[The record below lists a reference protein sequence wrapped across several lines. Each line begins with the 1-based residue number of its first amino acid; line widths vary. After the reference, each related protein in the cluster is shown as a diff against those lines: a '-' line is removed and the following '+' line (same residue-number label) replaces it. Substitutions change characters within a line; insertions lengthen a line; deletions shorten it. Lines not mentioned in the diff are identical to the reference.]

1 MSKRKTGVWLI
12 GALGSIS
19 STVIIGTLALCKGL
33 TEPIGMVTATQAF
46 RELDLIDLSEL
57 AFGGC
62 DIRSEQPSADV
73 RQVLAM
79 SDVSDHSA
87 IRQIEAEFAETL
99 ADIGRGTVTNC
110 GEAIQCLAADTAA
123 ATCSL
128 HEEIARIREALRNF
142 KQKKSLHDIVVV
154 NLASTEP
161 SIELR
166 DCHQEI
172 GAFEQCLEQ
181 DQADAVRASTLYAYA
196 AVREGYPY
204 INFTPSNGALL
215 PAIMQLAESSG
226 VPVMGNDGKTG
237 ETLVKSALA
246 PMFTA
251 RNLRVLSWEG
261 FNILGN
267 MDGSILDHA
276 ENRAAK
282 VKTKDQVLS
291 RILGYHPHSRV
302 HIDYVPSLD
311 DQKTAWDFIHFK
323 GFLGTKMS
331 LQFVWQGFDSML
343 AAPLILDL
351 VRLAEFA
358 KRRGE
363 RGLMPHLAAFFKAP
377 LGVDE
382 FRLHEQHRLLLNY
395 AEQAKNEKPAPASH
409 WTSRTS

>member
-19 STVIIGTLALCKGL
+19 CTVIIGTLALRKGL
-33 TEPIGMVTATQAF
+33 IDPTGMVTATEPF
-46 RELDLIDLSEL
+46 RELDLIDPSEL
-57 AFGGC
+57 EFGGC
-62 DIRSEQPSADV
+62 DIRSEKPSAAV
-73 RQVLAM
+73 RQILAM
-79 SDVSDHSA
+79 SDVSDYSA
-87 IRQIEAEFAETL
+87 IQQIEADFAKTL

-110 GEAIQCLAADTAA
+110 GEAIQCLAGDAA
-123 ATCSL
+123 VGACSL
-128 HEEIARIREALRNF
+128 GEEISRIREALRIF
-142 KQKKSLHDIVVV
+142 KQRKSLDDIVVV

-161 SIELR
+161 SLELR
-166 DCHQEI
+166 DCHQQV
-172 GAFEQCLEQ
+172 GAFERCLER
-181 DQADAVRASTLYAYA
+181 DQTDAVRASTLYAYA
-196 AVREGYPY
+196 AVREGCPY

-215 PAIMQLAESSG
+215 PAIIQLAESNG
-226 VPVMGNDGKTG
+226 VPLMGNDGKTG

-246 PMFTA
+246 PMFSV

-323 GFLGTKMS
+323 GFMGAKMS

-377 LGVDE
+377 LGVNE

-395 AEQAKNEKPAPASH
+395 AERAKREQPARASH
-409 WTSRTS
+409 